1 MEKLDE
7 LYLAMAEYY
16 AKDPKRV
23 QHFVKVHS
31 FARLIGR
38 AEGLKD
44 KELFTL
50 EAAALVHDIGIK
62 AAEKKFGSCSGR
74 LQEMEGP
81 AIAEE
86 MLDKLGFE
94 QDVTERVSYLVGHH
108 HTYKNVDGADYR
120 ILLEADALVN
130 AYEDESPEA
139 AVRAA
144 YDRVFRTETG
154 RALSRLMFL
163 SGDMI

>member
-62 AAEKKFGSCSGR
+62 AADIITRIKMW
-74 LQEMEGP
+74 MER
-81 AIAEE
+81 ITEYFWRR
-86 MLDKLGFE
+86 MLW
-94 QDVTERVSYLVGHH
+94 
-108 HTYKNVDGADYR
+108 
-120 ILLEADALVN
+120 
-130 AYEDESPEA
+130 
-139 AVRAA
+139 
-144 YDRVFRTETG
+144 
-154 RALSRLMFL
+154 
-163 SGDMI
+163 